1 MSAKLKK
8 QLTSAQLRKKYKF
21 VVRVPKSSP
30 DAYHPERPI
39 SGLVAHQLQHLQ
51 LVQQGLPARHRLGAD
66 PGAIKTEGQAATFV
80 AHVTDALHRLSAAA
94 PAKAKAKAR
103 RRSSTPRPRPK
114 ARAARRPARRGRRA

>member
-8 QLTSAQLRKKYKF
+8 PLTSAQLRKKYKF

-80 AHVTDALHRLSAAA
+80 AHVTDALHRLTPAA
-94 PAKAKAKAR
+94 PAKAR
-103 RRSSTPRPRPK
+103 RRSTKPRPRPK
-114 ARAARRPARRGRRA
+114 ARPARRPARRGRRA